1 MQWAPNSAMQPQ
13 TDLMESSGYIGSVGR
28 SREADTCFKVR
39 RDRAGSSR
47 ALDSQPLQ
55 CNQTGHWA
63 SGNLFSTHV
72 LNSTLTVAFQIV
84 PMLLVRANRSA
95 RKVLRQGAKLAL
107 AISVTKKVIGPMVN
121 CSPRI
126 TCTTVTY

>member
-1 MQWAPNSAMQPQ
+1 MQPQ
-13 TDLMESSGYIGSVGR
+13 TNSMESSGYIGAVGR

-39 RDRAGSSR
+39 HDRAGSSQ

-72 LNSTLTVAFQIV
+72 LNSTLTIAFQIV

-95 RKVLRQGAKLAL
+95 RRVPHQGARLAL
-107 AISVTKKVIGPMVN
+107 AISAAKKVIGPMVS
-121 CSPRI
+121 SPCI
-126 TCTTVTY
+126 TCITVAY